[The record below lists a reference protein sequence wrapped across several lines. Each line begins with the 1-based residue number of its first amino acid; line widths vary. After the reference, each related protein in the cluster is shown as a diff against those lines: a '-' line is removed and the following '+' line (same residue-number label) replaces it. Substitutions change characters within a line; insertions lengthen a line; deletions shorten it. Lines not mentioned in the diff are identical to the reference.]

1 MRNAHEQLRVRNLRR
16 LLDALG
22 PAGVAGVGVG
32 IFCLVFY
39 FNSLVPAAAEL
50 ERRSAGVEK
59 RVPQQQTRDDPAA
72 ELERFYSRFPPIE
85 RLPGE
90 LDALYAHAKMSR
102 VELRQGEYRLE
113 SKAGALTAYQITLP
127 VRGSYPQLRQF
138 VGRVLKGMPTA
149 SLDALRF
156 ERKKAADAQLE
167 AQVRLTIYLRKGT

>member
-1 MRNAHEQLRVRNLRR
+1 LRR

-22 PAGVAGVGVG
+22 PAGIAGIGIALFCVA
-32 IFCLVFY
+32 FY
-39 FNSLVPAAAEL
+39 FNALAPAATEL
-50 ERRSAGVEK
+50 ERRTMAAGK
-59 RVPQQQTRDDPAA
+59 RVPVVEPSRDDPAA

-85 RLPGE
+85 RLPSE
-90 LDALYAHAKMSR
+90 LDALYAHAKVAR
-102 VELRQGEYRLE
+102 VQLRQGEYRMAP
-113 SKAGALTAYQITLP
+113 AGGPLTAYHVTLP

-138 VGRVLKGMPTA
+138 VGRVLQDMPTT